1 MKLRM
6 KPEDFIVE
14 EIIDFNK
21 ISGKKCYLY
30 KLTKR
35 NIESLKASSYISK
48 KFRIPLKDIGYC
60 GLKDKHALT
69 TQYISIPKK
78 YGKLHLDEINLK
90 LDLVGESK
98 FLLLGDL
105 EGNKFT
111 ITVRGL
117 KKDDIPK
124 IKKNLKYLHY
134 GAPNYFDSQRF
145 GSVFDRKFIA
155 KEIIK
160 GNYEEA
166 VKIIL
171 TKYKKS
177 EKKIIKDLK
186 RFINKNWGDWEKVW
200 NYIKENN
207 IKARLYVNMVK
218 ELKKSNDYKKALSYV
233 DDRLKKIF
241 VAAYQSYLWNECV
254 KELLIS
260 YIPKEDR
267 IYYEYEAGTLMFYKK
282 IDNEIFETLKDKKFP
297 TIAPDIEY
305 NEQHK
310 EIIDKILKREVLSME
325 DLNNIGDFGRF
336 IYTERKILSIPKNLN
351 IGEFEE
357 DELNKG
363 KYKITLS
370 YELEKGSYATI
381 IIKRAFLGV
390 KTKKRFR

>member
-35 NIESLKASSYISK
+35 NIECLKAFSYISK

-60 GLKDKHALT
+60 GLKDRHALT

-78 YGKLHLDEINLK
+78 YGKLHLDEPNLK
-90 LDLVGESK
+90 LELIGESK

-124 IKKNLKYLHY
+124 IKENLKYLHY

-145 GSVFDRKFIA
+145 GSVFDRKFIV

-200 NYIKENN
+200 NYIKEKN

-254 KELLIS
+254 KELLKS

-297 TIAPDIEY
+297 TIAPDVEY

-310 EIIDKILKREVLSME
+310 EIIDKILKREGLSME

-351 IGEFEE
+351 IGKFEE